1 MTETVFQDI
10 KFALR
15 VFRKSPLFTAVV
27 VLTLALSI
35 GANTAIF
42 SIVNAVLLR
51 SLPFR
56 EPDRL
61 QKVTFNNPGVGL
73 RDVPFSV
80 PEFEDLKTRAGV
92 FEDVSVVWPVS
103 ANLTGAKE
111 PQRLELLVVSPNYFS
126 MLGATP
132 QIGRLFGPEDF
143 SIGFSTA
150 AIISDGLW
158 RRAYGADPNVLG
170 RNLRLDNDLYTI
182 VGVLPPGFR
191 HPGKTVAKDVEIWG
205 TAGYSADPFPKPA
218 RNVRLLPEA
227 IARLKPGITVRQA
240 QARLDIMASELRQEF
255 SSDYPPLAKWSI
267 AIQPLQQSLVGD
279 VRPMMLVLMA
289 TVILII
295 LIASVNIANLLLAR
309 ASGRQQEIAL
319 RLTLGASRSRMV
331 RQLLTESLM
340 LSLLGG
346 LAGVAAASVAL
357 RSILRFLPAGIP
369 RLNEVRVDGVVLLF
383 ALLVSLLTGLLFGLA
398 PALQSTRPDVFAA
411 IREGARGSGYSAK
424 TNRLRGTLIVSEL
437 ALAVVLMIGAGLLLR
452 SFVGLLEANPGFNP
466 SSVAAASIWLPVPND
481 PKVDPYNGIAPQ
493 AAFVRET
500 LRRMR
505 SIPGVELAGMTS
517 ALPASGQANNT
528 ELSIEDRPVESSQDL
543 RAEVIRVSPGYFE
556 VMRTPMIR
564 GRLFAES
571 DEDGKLPV
579 AIIDETTA
587 RRYWGNGDPLGRR
600 LRFAQFANV
609 PWLSI
614 VGVVKDVKH
623 DGLEVDGVPHI
634 YVSAYQRQS
643 RVISIVL
650 RTSLPPSLLEPQ
662 IRREVQSVD
671 PSLPVFNVR
680 SMREVM
686 DDSLAPRRFS
696 SSLVGAFAAVALL
709 LASLGIYGLLAYMV
723 GQKSHEIGIRIA
735 LGAQPSDILKLVLR
749 RGMLLSG
756 AGIFAGLLLAAA
768 AAPAI
773 ASLLYGVHPIDPLV
787 FLSVPAVFLVVAFLA
802 SSIPARRAL
811 RVDPIVALREN

>member
-27 VLTLALSI
+27 VLTLALGI

-158 RRAYGADPNVLG
+158 RRSYGADPNVLG

-357 RSILRFLPAGIP
+357 GSILRFLPAGIP
-369 RLNEVRVDGVVLLF
+369 RLSEVRVDGVVLLF

-696 SSLVGAFAAVALL
+696 STLVGAFAAVALL

-723 GQKSHEIGIRIA
+723 GQKSREIGIRIA

-756 AGIFAGLLLAAA
+756 AGIFAGLLLAAV

-811 RVDPIVALREN
+811 RVDPIVALRDN

>member
-1 MTETVFQDI
+1 MMETVLHDVR
-10 KFALR
+10 FALR

-27 VLTLALSI
+27 VLTLALGI

-42 SIVNAVLLR
+42 SMVNAVLLR

-80 PEFEDLKTRAGV
+80 PEFEDLRTRAGV
-92 FEDVSVVWPVS
+92 FDEVSVVWPVS
-103 ANLTGAKE
+103 VNLTGAKE
-111 PQRLELLVVSPNYFS
+111 PQRLELLAVSPNYFS

-158 RRAYGADPNVLG
+158 RRSYGADPNILG

-182 VGVLPPGFR
+182 VGVLPPAFR
-191 HPGKTVAKDVEIWG
+191 HPGKTVARDVEVWG

-279 VRPMMLVLMA
+279 VRLMMLVLMG
-289 TVILII
+289 TVVLII

-309 ASGRQQEIAL
+309 ASGRQQEIAM

-340 LSLLGG
+340 LSLIGG
-346 LAGVAAASVAL
+346 VAGVAAASL
-357 RSILRFLPAGIP
+357 TLGSILRFLPHGIP
-369 RLNEVRVDGVVLLF
+369 RLSEVRVDGVVLLF
-383 ALLVSLLTGLLFGLA
+383 ALLISVLTGLFFGLA

-452 SFVGLLEANPGFNP
+452 SFVGLLQANPGFNP
-466 SSVAAASIWLPVPND
+466 SSVVAASIWLPVPND
-481 PKVDPYNGIAPQ
+481 PKADPYSGIAPQ
-493 AAFVRET
+493 TIFVREAVRR
-500 LRRMR
+500 LRA
-505 SIPGVELAGMTS
+505 IPGVDLAGMTS
-517 ALPASGQANNT
+517 ALPASEQAFST
-528 ELSIEDRPVESSQDL
+528 ALSIEDQPVESSQDL
-543 RAEVIRVSPGYFE
+543 RAEAIRVTPGFFE
-556 VMRTPMIR
+556 VLRTPLVR
-564 GRLFAES
+564 GRFFTEG
-571 DEDGKLPV
+571 DEDGKQPV

-587 RRYWGNGDPLGRR
+587 RRYWGDRDPLGRR
-600 LRFAQFANV
+600 LRFAQIPNF

-614 VGVVKDVKH
+614 VGIVKDIKH

-634 YVSAYQRQS
+634 YVPMYQRPG
-643 RVISIVL
+643 RTVSIVL
-650 RTSLPPSLLEPQ
+650 RTSLPASVLEPQ

-671 PSLPVFNVR
+671 PGLPLFNVR
-680 SMREVM
+680 SMREVL

-735 LGAQPSDILKLVLR
+735 LGAQPSDILGLILR
-749 RGMLLSG
+749 RGMVLSS
-756 AGIFAGLLLAAA
+756 AGIFTGLLLAAV

-811 RVDPIVALREN
+811 RVDPIVALRDS